1 MISKI
6 EIVKMT
12 KIGQFGIMAKLNLY
26 PHLPSR
32 HFLTIFVNINVVIN
46 SPPSHPYG
54 QAVIP
59 TKWTNDEIWLG
70 LHLILTPHCT
80 ILTPFQREESFPF
93 HVGINYRLLT
103 LCFEISTSISLLG
116 LLWAGFFIGKDY
128 GLWLQRRS
136 LNKFYLSFEC
146 NYSKWRRWWDL
157 IVS

>member
-1 MISKI
+1 MIS
-6 EIVKMT
+6 KMT

-32 HFLTIFVNINVVIN
+32 HFLTIFVNINAVIN

-70 LHLILTPHCT
+70 LFLIPTLLYTNTFSDWRISRFSCRH
-80 ILTPFQREESFPF
+80 
-93 HVGINYRLLT
+93 HAINYRLLT
-103 LCFEISTSISLLG
+103 LLSSFFEISTSISQPG
-116 LLWAGFFIGKDY
+116 LLWAEFFIGKDY
-128 GLWLQRRS
+128 GLWLQRRD
-136 LNKFYLSFEC
+136 LYKFYLSFEC

>member
-6 EIVKMT
+6 KIVKMT
-12 KIGQFGIMAKLNLY
+12 KIGIVAKLNLY
-26 PHLPSR
+26 PHPPSG

-70 LHLILTPHCT
+70 LFLIPTLHYTT
-80 ILTPFQREESFPF
+80 LWESVAF

-103 LCFEISTSISLLG
+103 LCFEISTSISQHR
-116 LLWAGFFIGKDY
+116 LLWAEFFIGKDY
-128 GLWLQRRS
+128 GPWLQRRS